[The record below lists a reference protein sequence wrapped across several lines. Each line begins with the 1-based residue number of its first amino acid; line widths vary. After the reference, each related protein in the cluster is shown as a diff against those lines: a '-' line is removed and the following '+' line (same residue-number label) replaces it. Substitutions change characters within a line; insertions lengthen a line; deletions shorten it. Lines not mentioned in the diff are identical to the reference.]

1 MPIKNLEFFFNP
13 RSIAV
18 IGASEDPKSLGYSIF
33 ENLIGKGFRGTVYPV
48 TPKAEAVQGVEAY
61 GMIGA
66 IQRDIDLAVLAVPPG
81 EILDTLN
88 QCGQKGVKGVI
99 ILCLDFKSRA
109 ENPQLLSSKILQA
122 SSEYGF
128 RVLGPD
134 SLGFIKPSLK
144 LNASIFPKMPPEGN
158 IAFIS
163 QSATLSSA
171 LLDRAVSKHVGFSH
185 FVSLG
190 SKLDIDFADM
200 IDFLGVDPRT
210 WAIILYI
217 ESITVGRK
225 FMTAVRS
232 FASSKPI
239 VVIKSGKFEA
249 SAHIALTY
257 SGFLAGEDKVYDAA
271 LKRAGAIRVEE
282 MLDLFYLAE
291 TLAKQQRPKGKR
303 LAIVSNSGGPS
314 VIATDALLKLDGE
327 LGQLGKETL
336 AFFKEKLPFTRTVQN
351 PVDLL
356 YDASSQDYGVAV
368 KGCLEDNDIDGV
380 LVIHTPFC
388 TPNTKEIAESVASVS
403 KAYTYKPLL
412 TVWMG
417 DDRVIQAREFFIDKG
432 IPTFVTPE
440 QAVRSFISMYR
451 YDYNLKLLSET
462 PEAILKDFEPDE
474 KRVKEIITRA
484 SMERRLVLNLN
495 EVKEILQAYGIPV
508 VPTRSVQGEDEAVTI
523 AGEVGYPVVLKID
536 SPKIFHKLEKG
547 GVVLNLRDEESVKEA
562 FKNLKQIAISIGDP
576 EAHMLIQPMV
586 LNQGFEL
593 VIGAKKDPT
602 FGAVIVFGTGGRL
615 VEAIGDYSVGL
626 PPLNQILSLRMMSE
640 TKIHQYLQQQPAFK
654 HTLKY
659 LEEVLVRFS
668 SLIVD
673 FPHIKEI
680 DINPFFVTEKEGF
693 ALDAGI
699 LLEAEGFEGYATFK
713 GEFCPP
719 HLCICPYPVQYVD
732 KFKLPDDTTV
742 VIRPIRPE
750 DEPLID
756 ELFTTASEH
765 TITMRFFQRLTYIS
779 HERLVRYCQIDY
791 DRELAFVAVIEE
803 DQRERIIGDVRFSR
817 QPDLENAEMAV
828 LVSDQWQ
835 GHGIGK
841 KLCEY
846 CIGIAKEYGL
856 KKIYME
862 ILRDNTRMLHRA
874 KQLGF
879 TRVHIDQESERV
891 VLTL

>member
-271 LKRAGAIRVEE
+271 LKRAGAIR
-282 MLDLFYLAE
+282 
-291 TLAKQQRPKGKR
+291 
-303 LAIVSNSGGPS
+303 
-314 VIATDALLKLDGE
+314 
-327 LGQLGKETL
+327 
-336 AFFKEKLPFTRTVQN
+336 
-351 PVDLL
+351 
-356 YDASSQDYGVAV
+356 
-368 KGCLEDNDIDGV
+368 
-380 LVIHTPFC
+380 
-388 TPNTKEIAESVASVS
+388 
-403 KAYTYKPLL
+403 
-412 TVWMG
+412 
-417 DDRVIQAREFFIDKG
+417 
-432 IPTFVTPE
+432 
-440 QAVRSFISMYR
+440 
-451 YDYNLKLLSET
+451 
-462 PEAILKDFEPDE
+462 
-474 KRVKEIITRA
+474 
-484 SMERRLVLNLN
+484 
-495 EVKEILQAYGIPV
+495 
-508 VPTRSVQGEDEAVTI
+508 
-523 AGEVGYPVVLKID
+523 
-536 SPKIFHKLEKG
+536 
-547 GVVLNLRDEESVKEA
+547 
-562 FKNLKQIAISIGDP
+562 
-576 EAHMLIQPMV
+576 
-586 LNQGFEL
+586 
-593 VIGAKKDPT
+593 
-602 FGAVIVFGTGGRL
+602 
-615 VEAIGDYSVGL
+615 
-626 PPLNQILSLRMMSE
+626 
-640 TKIHQYLQQQPAFK
+640 
-654 HTLKY
+654 
-659 LEEVLVRFS
+659 
-668 SLIVD
+668 
-673 FPHIKEI
+673 
-680 DINPFFVTEKEGF
+680 
-693 ALDAGI
+693 
-699 LLEAEGFEGYATFK
+699 
-713 GEFCPP
+713 
-719 HLCICPYPVQYVD
+719 
-732 KFKLPDDTTV
+732 
-742 VIRPIRPE
+742 
-750 DEPLID
+750 
-756 ELFTTASEH
+756 
-765 TITMRFFQRLTYIS
+765 
-779 HERLVRYCQIDY
+779 
-791 DRELAFVAVIEE
+791 
-803 DQRERIIGDVRFSR
+803 
-817 QPDLENAEMAV
+817 
-828 LVSDQWQ
+828 
-835 GHGIGK
+835 
-841 KLCEY
+841 
-846 CIGIAKEYGL
+846 
-856 KKIYME
+856 
-862 ILRDNTRMLHRA
+862 
-874 KQLGF
+874 
-879 TRVHIDQESERV
+879 
-891 VLTL
+891 